1 MVSAT
6 ERETFAF
13 RSAFQILM
21 WQTFQI
27 TDSLAIVASKEYIR
41 RGEGMY
47 YLVWRSKNT
56 STGNAFNS
64 VFTLITSTKK

>member
-21 WQTFQI
+21 WQPFQI

-41 RGEGMY
+41 RGEGTSSGDQRTLPLEMPLTV
-47 YLVWRSKNT
+47 YL
-56 STGNAFNS
+56 
-64 VFTLITSTKK
+64 L